1 MKKENMIWLAFFLL
15 LALVC
20 FVIWQLQGKVGNV
33 AVIRQDG
40 KTVKKIDL
48 NTVTGTRE
56 FDIEY
61 EGGHNTV
68 EVQRGKIR
76 IKEADCPDKVCV
88 NTGYISTSAVPIVCL
103 PHKLTITIDSEKED
117 VDVIAGK

>member
-1 MKKENMIWLAFFLL
+1 M
-15 LALVC
+15 
-20 FVIWQLQGKVGNV
+20 